1 MSLMP
6 CRFIMETSRTR
17 VLAWLHLAC
26 HGLAGA
32 ACSGEE
38 FGPGG
43 EVDSVNVVK
52 TELCVKTI
60 RANRERIVG
69 VKVRLDRNI
78 SNNGENER
86 FVLKQALVAAREAEV
101 PLMIHHTN
109 STVSLEEVLESLS
122 PGDVYTHTL
131 SQWAGEGRGILDSA
145 RRAVRPCVLQARARG
160 ILFDVGHGQGSF
172 SWDIA
177 EICAAA
183 GFFPDTLSTD
193 LHSGNVDCLARDL
206 PWVMSKFLH
215 LGGVII
221 NLRNYTSVTT
231 PRDAPGRPH
240 YLGLGHPGPGP
251 GAGG

>member
-1 MSLMP
+1 M
-6 CRFIMETSRTR
+6 
-17 VLAWLHLAC
+17 LAWLHLAC

-109 STVSLEEVLESLS
+109 STVSLETVMESLS
-122 PGDVYTHTL
+122 PGDVYTHSL
-131 SQWAGEGRGILDSA
+131 SQWAGEGAGIVDRE
-145 RRAVRPCVLQARARG
+145 RREVRQCVLQARERG
-160 ILFDVGHGQGSF
+160 VIFDVGHGQGSF
-172 SWDIA
+172 SWEIA
-177 EICAAA
+177 EICAEA
-183 GFFPDTLSTD
+183 GFFPDTISTD
-193 LHSGNVDCLARDL
+193 LHSGNVDGLARDL
-206 PWVMSKFLH
+206 PWVMSKFLQ
-215 LGGVII
+215 LGPVII
-221 NLRNYTSVTT
+221 NHSNY
-231 PRDAPGRPH
+231 
-240 YLGLGHPGPGP
+240 
-251 GAGG
+251 